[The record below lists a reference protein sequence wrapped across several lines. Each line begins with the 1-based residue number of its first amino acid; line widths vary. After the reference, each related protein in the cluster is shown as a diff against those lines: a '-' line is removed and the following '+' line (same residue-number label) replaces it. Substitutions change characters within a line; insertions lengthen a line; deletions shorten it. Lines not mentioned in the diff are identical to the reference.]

1 MSTSQDLPTI
11 DLLVSLSMLAVE
23 ETRVRC
29 RDQLAHL
36 HDQRQV
42 LGANRTRRL
51 AWEAKQR
58 DELREL
64 YNSLGLA
71 TPVE

>member
-1 MSTSQDLPTI
+1 MSTSHDLPTV

-23 ETRVRC
+23 ETRARC
-29 RDQLAHL
+29 LDQLPRL
-36 HDQRQV
+36 HRQRQV
-42 LGANRTRRL
+42 LRANRTRRL

-64 YNSLGLA
+64 YNSLGPA